1 MAKYFVDFY
10 ELLDLDRTL
19 DTSSLHKRIR
29 QINNTKRKQRAFTQ
43 SGDESQKLTK
53 EIELYNN
60 ALKHFATDESRK
72 KYDVELA
79 QAAAKN
85 ETFRKARPT
94 ADDLF
99 GNALEMFNSQR
110 YDMASEL
117 LVELLKET
125 PNNEKAWLL
134 FGDTKYMM
142 GDYDDA
148 LNIMNRAAKAFPM
161 SVDLRFRNIRFN
173 VLLDHFNEA
182 QSILNNTLI
191 DFPDNPLFASE
202 QIYLY
207 LAAGNIDLAKK
218 FIDEYILTKPSN
230 SEFRR
235 LTAENL
241 IDIATQQYVIDSE
254 SGQRFPISQAK
265 YDFCLKLI
273 TWANQLWQD
282 QGTLG
287 ELNHIREL
295 GCVQFDYSQ
304 MGRILICIGISIV
317 MIFLS
322 YKPAASNIKEI
333 LFSPLPVLIA
343 LPMCAAFAIWRKS
356 RRPLWMKYRDILRG
370 YSDAQLSGDFI

>member
-19 DTSSLHKRIR
+19 DTSSLHKQIR
-29 QINNTKRKQRAFTQ
+29 QITNLKRKQRSFTCN
-43 SGDESQKLTK
+43 GDESQKLAK
-53 EIELYNN
+53 EIDLYNN
-60 ALKHFATDESRK
+60 ALKYFASDESRK

-79 QAAAKN
+79 HATAKN
-85 ETFRKARPT
+85 QIFQKLKPT

-117 LVELLKET
+117 LVELLKQT
-125 PNNEKAWLL
+125 SNNEKAWLL
-134 FGDTKYMM
+134 LGDTKYMM

-161 SVDLRFRNIRFN
+161 SIDLRFRDIRFN
-173 VLLDHFNEA
+173 ILLDYFNEA
-182 QSILNNTLI
+182 QSLLNNALI
-191 DFPDNPLFASE
+191 DFPDNPLFTSE

-207 LAAGNIDLAKK
+207 LAADKIDLAKK
-218 FIDEYILTKPSN
+218 FIDEYILIKPSN
-230 SEFRR
+230 SKFRR

-282 QGTLG
+282 QGTLA
-287 ELNHIREL
+287 ELSHIREL
-295 GCVQFDYSQ
+295 GCIQFDYSQ
-304 MGRILICIGISIV
+304 IRRILICIGISVALMCFSFKI
-317 MIFLS
+317 
-322 YKPAASNIKEI
+322 ARGDIKEVF
-333 LFSPLPVLIA
+333 FSPLAVLII
-343 LPMCAAFAIWRKS
+343 LLLCTAFAIWRKS
-356 RRPLWMKYRDILRG
+356 RRPLWMKYRDSLRG